1 VARVLAALLFLPA
14 LLAIGVLVLRW
25 RRAPEPVRVIAE
37 AIPPAATISGPVDP
51 IEALDGLLAELESA
65 TVRIDGADALDESA
79 VVELE
84 LLADKLE
91 AAAAALSVR

>member
-1 VARVLAALLFLPA
+1 MVLTALLFLPA
-14 LLAIGVLVLRW
+14 LLVTAVLLLRW

-37 AIPPAATISGPVDP
+37 AIPPAATVSGPVDP
-51 IEALDGLLAELESA
+51 IDALLAELEGA
-65 TVRIDGADALDESA
+65 TVRIDGADVLDESS

-91 AAAAALSVR
+91 AAAATLSLR

>member
-1 VARVLAALLFLPA
+1 VAVVLTALLFLPA
-14 LLAIGVLVLRW
+14 LLVTAVLLLRW

-51 IEALDGLLAELESA
+51 IDALLAELEGA
-65 TVRIDGADALDESA
+65 TVRIDGADVLDESS

-91 AAAAALSVR
+91 AAAATLSLR